1 MIVDLNGEKHHLIEN
16 LKRSAYLKSPRVIEA
31 MKRVP
36 RELFL
41 PPSQASSAYED
52 HPQSIGHG
60 QTISAPHMNAIMCEL
75 LELMPKMKMLEL
87 GSGSGYHAALCA
99 CLVKG
104 EKQEE
109 DGHIYSIE
117 RIPELAEF
125 ARNNIE
131 KAGLGGLVT
140 VICKDGTEG
149 LPEHQ
154 PYDKILVTAAAPS
167 VPEPIKEQ
175 LKIGGR
181 IVIPVGARQFS
192 QDLMVL
198 DRVTENQWEQKVIC
212 GVVFVPLI
220 GKFGF
225 S

>member
-1 MIVDLNGEKHHLIEN
+1 MDFDNERLNLVEN
-16 LKRSAYLKSPRVIEA
+16 LKRSGYLKSKRVIEA
-31 MKRVP
+31 MESVH

-41 PPSQASSAYED
+41 PQGQISSAYED

-60 QTISAPHMNAIMCEL
+60 QTISAPHMNAMMCEL
-75 LELMPKMKMLEL
+75 LELAPKMRILEL

-99 CLVKG
+99 YLVKG
-104 EKQEE
+104 EIREE
-109 DGHIYSIE
+109 DGHIFTIE

-131 KAGLGGLVT
+131 KANLGNLVT
-140 VICKDGTEG
+140 VLCRDGTEG
-149 LPEHQ
+149 LPEQQ
-154 PYDKILVTAAAPS
+154 PFDRILVTAAAPS
-167 VPEPIKEQ
+167 IPDPIKEQ
-175 LKIGGR
+175 VKVGGR

-192 QDLMVL
+192 QDLIVL
-198 DRVTENQWEQKVIC
+198 DYVAEKKWEQKVIC